1 MTRKVVMAFTISLFI
16 HNALLSAILAETEI
30 KAGPGDTLTVRSGS
44 LRADVKVKNGLEW
57 ELIVAISL
65 SASATIAGITLGV
78 RHAIKINRHKGWQ
91 EKSKKEEPPKKCQHC
106 TRYCRKIEVEVEPA
120 LRRIIQLTYVIFD
133 PVSKGKR
140 QKIQVKGKIVND
152 LNKAVSNHRRGKEPE
167 KVQRLVTNVSYML
180 LRQLEKWL
188 HTEPAPGSVSF
199 TGHLEGGKVTFEFI
213 LYHCKRKGSVN
224 LWEEEDKWKVT
235 VKDKRDLP
243 ICTLRGLGPA
253 ETGMPEI
260 VVAEL
265 TRRLTEF
272 IKKV

>member
-1 MTRKVVMAFTISLFI
+1 MIRKVVMAFTISLFV
-16 HNALLSAILAETEI
+16 HNALPATILAETKIE
-30 KAGPGDTLTVRSGS
+30 ARPGDRLIVRSGLQRRELEVEKES
-44 LRADVKVKNGLEW
+44 KLEW
-57 ELIVAISL
+57 IVIISL
-65 SASATIAGITLGV
+65 SASATVAGITLGV

-106 TRYCRKIEVEVEPA
+106 TRYCRKIELEVEPA

-152 LNKAVSNHRRGKEPE
+152 LNKAVSSHQRRKKQE
-167 KVQRLVTNVSYML
+167 KVQRLVTNVSSIL
-180 LRQLEKWL
+180 LHQLEKWL
-188 HTEPAPGSVSF
+188 HTESTPSSVSF
-199 TGHLEGGKVTFEFI
+199 TGHLEGGKVTSEFI

-243 ICTLRGLGPA
+243 ICTLRGLDPA
-253 ETGMPEI
+253 ETGMPER
-260 VVAEL
+260 VVPEL
-265 TRRLTEF
+265 TRRLTDF
-272 IKKV
+272 IEKV